1 MKNPQFMSWGF
12 LIIMFALLYF
22 FMIVP
27 QKKQK
32 KTREAMLTALQVGDK
47 VITIGGIYGTV
58 TNIKDD
64 RVFLEIAEKV
74 EIKIRKTAVS
84 AQQPT
89 AAAAPAKVEESESLD

>member
-32 KTREAMLTALQVGDK
+32 KSREAMLSTLNVGDK
-47 VITIGGIYGTV
+47 VITIGGIYGTI

-64 RVFLEIAEKV
+64 RVFLDIADKV

-84 AQQPT
+84 AIQT
-89 AAAAPAKVEESESLD
+89 AAPAKVEENEI